1 MWSENEEV
9 FIDIDYII
17 IHCRGRRIHCSFWGE
32 FAKTIEKYFAA
43 NDNSLPIILMF
54 FIKQLILQFG
64 KTRKYMGRYSQLHI
78 TIHVWTIL
86 FRYFFFLSVNT
97 LHTRPHCNGWGE
109 LILWDESDFKRRSA
123 WSWNVQKKKYGVVTY
138 KYMIFA
144 HFYAWPWLTTLRIL
158 FVDKM
163 DSADVQLTQGVSM
176 ISSYIVHIPW

>member
-1 MWSENEEV
+1 MSKIYILTWILYIMWSENEEV

-64 KTRKYMGRYSQLHI
+64 KTRKYMSRYSQLHI

-86 FRYFFFLSVNT
+86 FRYFFFLLTHSIHVHIAMGAANSFFGT
-97 LHTRPHCNGWGE
+97 KV
-109 LILWDESDFKRRSA
+109 ILKGDLPE
-123 WSWNVQKKKYGVVTY
+123 VEMYKKK
-138 KYMIFA
+138 
-144 HFYAWPWLTTLRIL
+144 
-158 FVDKM
+158 
-163 DSADVQLTQGVSM
+163 SM
-176 ISSYIVHIPW
+176 VL